1 MTENELSTII
11 VNVAIEVHRTLG
23 GPGLLESIYEEALV
37 YELEQRGLGVE
48 RQKVVPFM
56 CKGNRLAGELRV
68 DLLVEGL
75 VILEC
80 KAVREDNSIFE
91 AQTLT

>member
-1 MTENELSTII
+1 M
-11 VNVAIEVHRTLG
+11 
-23 GPGLLESIYEEALV
+23 Y
-37 YELEQRGLGVE
+37 
-48 RQKVVPFM
+48 
-56 CKGNRLAGELRV
+56 KGNRLAGELRV

-91 AQTLT
+91 AQTLTYLRLLDLKLGLVINFGRRLVKMASIVW